1 MVARSIPAADRQP
14 VGGTGCSASGA
25 PLLEV
30 SNLSTGYGDLRV
42 VWDLSFTV
50 EAGKVTALLGR
61 NGAGKTTTLRAIA
74 GLNPVSK
81 GAVRLEGHDIGGL
94 AAHRRFRR
102 GLALV
107 QDNKR
112 IFRNR
117 TVEENLLL
125 GGYTMRRKDMR
136 PAMERAYEQ
145 FPILASRRRTLAGT
159 LSGGQQQM
167 VAIAQALMP
176 GPSLLMLD
184 EPSGGLAP
192 SICDDVFAIVA
203 DLRTHG
209 IGILLVEQEVGRA
222 LKVADDVLVIDVG
235 RVRWPGRRQRSQTS
249 RPSGM
254 PTSVRSIR
262 SRTRGDRISERTQA

>member
-1 MVARSIPAADRQP
+1 MVADSGSPLIDSSAATIEGDANDG
-14 VGGTGCSASGA
+14 V

-30 SNLSTGYGDLRV
+30 TNLSSGYGDLRV
-42 VWDLSFTV
+42 VWDVSLTV
-50 EAGKVTALLGR
+50 DAGKVTALLGR

-74 GLNPVSK
+74 GLNPISK
-81 GAVRLEGHDIGGL
+81 GAVRLRGQDMSGL
-94 AAHRRFRR
+94 PAHRRIRH
-102 GLALV
+102 GIALV

-125 GGYTMRRKDMR
+125 GGYTMRRKDIR
-136 PAMERAYEQ
+136 DALDRAYEH
-145 FPILASRRRTLAGT
+145 FPILGTRRRAQAGT

-192 SICDDVFAIVA
+192 AICDDVFSIVA
-203 DLRTHG
+203 ALRAGG
-209 IGILLVEQEVGRA
+209 IGILLVEQEVQRA
-222 LKVADDVLVIDVG
+222 LKVADHVLVINIG
-235 RVRWPGRRQRSQTS
+235 RVALSSPASECADVQT
-249 RPSGM
+249 
-254 PTSVRSIR
+254 IR
-262 SRTRGDRISERTQA
+262 DAYFGGTTQAPK